1 MIALIKFYLV
11 LIIGKTIFHLILI
24 KLLGSENFFF
34 FFCILHIGVK
44 KKLEET

>member
-34 FFCILHIGVK
+34 FFFLHLAHRSEK
-44 KKLEET
+44 KA